1 MNEALTLVLVS
12 VACFV
17 GAWFGKL
24 AADFTI
30 SQIKRKEEK

>member
-1 MNEALTLVLVS
+1 MSDALTLLFVS
-12 VACFV
+12 IAGFV